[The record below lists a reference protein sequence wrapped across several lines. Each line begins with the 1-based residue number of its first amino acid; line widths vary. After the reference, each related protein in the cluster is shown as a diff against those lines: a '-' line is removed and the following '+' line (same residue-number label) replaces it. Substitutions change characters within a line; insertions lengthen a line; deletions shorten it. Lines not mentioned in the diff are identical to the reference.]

1 MRFLPLDSPVAS
13 DILKIIAS
21 GRAKLLAQLRRKTAG
36 MPSGPAPLR
45 TSSLRN
51 REQTSDSEIL
61 KEEPT
66 PQSHAVSWSTSF
78 PSTKTELKYEEN
90 KEAIELSLSA
100 SLSP

>member
-1 MRFLPLDSPVAS
+1 
-13 DILKIIAS
+13 
-21 GRAKLLAQLRRKTAG
+21 

-90 KEAIELSLSA
+90 KEKTELKYEENKEAIELSLSA